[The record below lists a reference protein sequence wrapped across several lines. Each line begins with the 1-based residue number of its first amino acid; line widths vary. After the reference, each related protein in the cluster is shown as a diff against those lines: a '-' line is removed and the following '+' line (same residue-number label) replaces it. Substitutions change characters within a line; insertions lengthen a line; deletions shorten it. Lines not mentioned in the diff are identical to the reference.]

1 MWVVSPAQYLVEFDA
16 LLQDLKKGIIY
27 ARSGAQVS
35 ELEFK
40 SYDLMLGTNFK
51 DPNALEI
58 RIMEAA
64 KKSQLDREG
73 IYRNELDRL
82 HRGDP
87 VAIAKDWDRVP
98 TLFSTAAPQQI
109 IVEEEGEDDADEW
122 STTNEEL
129 TEDQEEGVEID

>member
-1 MWVVSPAQYLVEFDA
+1 
-16 LLQDLKKGIIY
+16 
-27 ARSGAQVS
+27 
-35 ELEFK
+35 
-40 SYDLMLGTNFK
+40 MLGTNFK

-109 IVEEEGEDDADEW
+109 IVEEEGGDDTNEW
-122 STTNEEL
+122 SFGNEDV
-129 TEDQEEGVEID
+129 TED